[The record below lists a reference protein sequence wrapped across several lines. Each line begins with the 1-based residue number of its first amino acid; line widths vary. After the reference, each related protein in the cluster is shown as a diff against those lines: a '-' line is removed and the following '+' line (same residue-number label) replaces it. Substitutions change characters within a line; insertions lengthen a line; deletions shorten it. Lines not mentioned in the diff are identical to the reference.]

1 MSIRQINASYVAD
14 EDRVMLRLTTLT
26 NEEYRLWLT
35 RAAVGALMQ
44 QTEAMAVKKLTHNHK
59 VQQAQAV
66 AQLQQ
71 QVLQQNATYT
81 QFEGASRLP
90 LGAEPVLVKAVQM
103 GVQGDMP
110 LLVLQLA
117 RGQNLSLRL
126 SDDLLGK
133 IQLLMHKMND
143 AARWALRVW
152 PDASVATPPAL
163 GDAGTTIKDLQLP
176 RRSADEDPDIQAAS
190 GQAASAQPMSDS
202 DSLDEL
208 TPGDSLARRK
218 LLH

>member
-14 EDRVMLRLTTLT
+14 EDRVMLRLTTLA

-44 QTEAMAVKKLTHNHK
+44 QTEAMAVKKLTLNHK
-59 VQQAQAV
+59 VQQAEAV
-66 AQLQQ
+66 VQLQQ
-71 QVLQQNATYT
+71 QVLQQSATYT

-90 LGAEPVLVKAVQM
+90 LGAEPMLVKAVQM

-143 AARWALRVW
+143 AARWALRVL
-152 PDASVATPPAL
+152 PDAAVATQPAL
-163 GDAGTTIKDLQLP
+163 GDAVTTSKDRHLP
-176 RRSADEDPDIQAAS
+176 RRAVVEDPDIKPAS
-190 GQAASAQPMSDS
+190 GRAASAQPMPDS
-202 DSLDEL
+202 DPLDEL
-208 TPGDSLARRK
+208 TPDDRLARRK

>member
-35 RAAVGALMQ
+35 RAVVGGLMQ
-44 QTEAMAVKKLTHNHK
+44 QTEALAVKKLTRNHK
-59 VQQAQAV
+59 VQHAQAV

-71 QVLQQNATYT
+71 QVLQQNASFT

-90 LGAEPVLVKAVQM
+90 LGADPVLVKAVQT
-103 GVQGDMP
+103 GLQDDVP

-117 RGQNLSLRL
+117 KGQNLSLRL

-143 AARWALRVW
+143 AARWALRVL
-152 PDASVATPPAL
+152 PAAGLATQPAM
-163 GDAGTTIKDLQLP
+163 GDERPTTKDRLLP
-176 RRSADEDPDIQAAS
+176 RGAAVEDPDIKPAP
-190 GQAASAQPMSDS
+190 GQATSAQALPEPDP
-202 DSLDEL
+202 LDEL
-208 TPGDSLARRK
+208 TPGDSLPRRK

>member
-14 EDRVMLRLTTLT
+14 EDRVMLRLTTLA

-35 RAAVGALMQ
+35 RAVVSGLMQ
-44 QTEAMAVKKLTHNHK
+44 QTEALAVKKLTLNHK
-59 VQQAQAV
+59 VQHAQAV

-71 QVLQQNATYT
+71 QVLQQNASYT

-90 LGAEPVLVKAVQM
+90 LGAEPVLVKAVQT
-103 GVQGDMP
+103 GLQDDVP

-143 AARWALRVW
+143 AARWALRVL
-152 PDASVATPPAL
+152 PDALATQPAF
-163 GDAGTTIKDLQLP
+163 GDAGSTTKDRLLP
-176 RRSADEDPDIQAAS
+176 RRSAVQDTDIKPAP
-190 GQAASAQPMSDS
+190 GQPASAQPMPDP
-202 DSLDEL
+202 DPLDEL
-208 TPGDSLARRK
+208 TPGDSLPRRK